1 MCFKAVTN
9 QLNVRDFDISEG
21 PAQLGV
27 AGPNIP
33 NDNPNACLDVRNA
46 IDTLFSILVDKLNNS
61 ALPLPAVNYNAG
73 AESLVGELNI
83 SVFAYKKVRDLAI
96 LAMRNWRTGDGTD
109 NDPLYTKDPT
119 NTLDYQLDNTIDTST
134 AGVPRCADVAYTIS
148 TEFDIL
154 IDALENTG
162 PLPPRNSGSDEY
174 IVKYAPQRDDSLSLI
189 HI

>member
-1 MCFKAVTN
+1 MF
-9 QLNVRDFDISEG
+9 LI
-21 PAQLGV
+21 
-27 AGPNIP
+27 
-33 NDNPNACLDVRNA
+33 
-46 IDTLFSILVDKLNNS
+46 DKLNNG
-61 ALPLPAVNYNAG
+61 ALALPAVNYNAG

-83 SVFAYKKVRDLAI
+83 SVYAYKKVRDLAI

-109 NDPLYTKDPT
+109 TDPLYTKDPT

-134 AGVPRCADVAYTIS
+134 AGVPRCADVAYTIA

-174 IVKYAPQRDDSLSLI
+174 VVRYTPQERYSITVDTSADKCASTKDAIIEKMRVVDSIIRNGVDAGFL
-189 HI
+189 